1 MTLKTGDPAPDFALR
16 DKDGRKHTLDSARYT
31 VLYFYPKDD
40 TPGCTI
46 EAREFT
52 ALLEDFAMYD
62 TQVIGIS
69 GDEDAS
75 KKAFCD
81 KHHLSVL
88 LLSDPDFFV
97 AKQYGVYGTRMT
109 QHGPVT
115 GIKRTT
121 FIIDHQREIL
131 RVYEDVKPEG
141 HAAEVLEWIA
151 GMG

>member
-1 MTLKTGDPAPDFALR
+1 MTLGAGDPAPDFSLR
-16 DKDGRKHTLDSARYT
+16 DKDGIKHSLDSARYT
-31 VLYFYPKDD
+31 VLYFYPHDN

-46 EAREFT
+46 ESQEFT
-52 ALLEDFAMYD
+52 SLLEDFGMYD

-69 GDEDAS
+69 GGDDES
-75 KKAFCD
+75 KKTFCD
-81 KHHLSVL
+81 KHHLSVV
-88 LLSDPDFFV
+88 LLSDPDFIV
-97 AKQYGVYGTRMT
+97 AKQYSVYGTRMT

-121 FIIDHQREIL
+121 FIIDHNREIL

-141 HAAEVLEWIA
+141 HAAEVLELIA